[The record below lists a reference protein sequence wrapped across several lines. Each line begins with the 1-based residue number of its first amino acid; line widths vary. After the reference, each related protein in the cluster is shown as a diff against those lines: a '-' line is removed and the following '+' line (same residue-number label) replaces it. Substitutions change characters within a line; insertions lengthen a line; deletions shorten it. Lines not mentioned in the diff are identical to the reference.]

1 MEGID
6 RITLY
11 THIQNIL
18 KGNNDT
24 YKFIIE
30 FFEEAFINQIN
41 LCLQLNITMLRD
53 IENRFFLSFHEDISE
68 LDFNKII
75 KMNIKQVMDLK
86 ELIGEKKLKKLEK
99 IPKTVKKS
107 SNQYYKFNSLINGLN
122 EITEAILKKEK
133 ITKDNF
139 HNKIKIKEH
148 EFKNHVFLSHAFYD
162 QLYTFCLFIFM
173 YEKGILLYV
182 DWIFSEEFDNG
193 VDIKANLLRHLV
205 NSRQLLFLRTINS
218 ELSIRGSGNIRGWC
232 SWELGSFYTIKEEN
246 KDEKY
251 YIALYE
257 NKTNPIRNRQLDGMK
272 PLSGIEFGRLR

>member
-30 FFEEAFINQIN
+30 FFEETFINRIN

-53 IENRFFLSFHEDISE
+53 IENRFLLNFNDDISE

-75 KMNIKQVMDLK
+75 KMNVKQVMDLQ
-86 ELIGEKKLKKLEK
+86 ELRGEKKLKKLEK
-99 IPKTVKKS
+99 IPKTVKES

-139 HNKIKIKEH
+139 HKIIKIKEH
-148 EFKNHVFLSHAFYD
+148 EFKNHIFLSHAFYD

-182 DWIFSEEFDNG
+182 DWIFSEEFDSG

-218 ELSIRGSGNIRGWC
+218 ELNIRGSGNIRGWC
-232 SWELGSFYTIKEEN
+232 SWELGSFYSIKEDN

-251 YIALYE
+251 YIALYD

>member
-18 KGNNDT
+18 KSNNDT
-24 YKFIIE
+24 YKFITE
-30 FFEEAFINQIN
+30 FFEETFINRIN
-41 LCLQLNITMLRD
+41 LCLQLNIAMLRD
-53 IENRFFLSFHEDISE
+53 IENRFLLNFHDDISE
-68 LDFNKII
+68 LDFNELIET
-75 KMNIKQVMDLK
+75 NVKQVMALK
-86 ELIGEKKLKKLEK
+86 ELRWEKTLKKLEK
-99 IPKTVKKS
+99 IPKTIKES
-107 SNQYYKFNSLINGLN
+107 SNQYYKFNSLINVLN
-122 EITEAILKKEK
+122 EVTEEILKKEK

-139 HNKIKIKEH
+139 RKKIKLKK
-148 EFKNHVFLSHAFYD
+148 FKSYVFLSHAFYD

-182 DWIFSEEFDNG
+182 DWIFSEEFDSG
-193 VDIKANLLRHLV
+193 VDIKANLFRHLV
-205 NSRQLLFLRTINS
+205 DAEQLLFLRTINS
-218 ELSIRGSGNIRGWC
+218 ELNIRGSGNIRGWC

-272 PLSGIEFGRLR
+272 PLSGIESGRLR